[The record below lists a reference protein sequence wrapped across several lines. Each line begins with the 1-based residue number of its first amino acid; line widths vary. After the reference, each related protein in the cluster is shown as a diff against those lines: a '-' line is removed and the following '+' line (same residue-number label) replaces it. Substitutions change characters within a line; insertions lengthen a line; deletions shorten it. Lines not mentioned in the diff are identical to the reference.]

1 MESNKEF
8 KRNVESTPKLLQSF
22 FFCWCSCV
30 HGGLVFFVFKSLE
43 VFEMM

>member
-22 FFCWCSCV
+22 FFVGVRVSMVALCFLCLKVWKC
-30 HGGLVFFVFKSLE
+30 LK
-43 VFEMM
+43 